1 MVSCIARTRS
11 ELTRSARQVQQS
23 AQRRHAW
30 HVDGDTRDPQKIIYK
45 VRHGSVLW
53 CLVEYVNENDLD
65 ETKEY
70 AWHCFNSDDEINA
83 YAERASGEPLKLPE
97 LSLTPFEVERVVRNG
112 SGDVR
117 DSLSWQSFIVDVV
130 SVVGDQQK
138 KGLKEDL
145 DRVQEE
151 FRRYRVRSGI
161 RMGNVFAMLCA
172 PHRHQPRSCFVN

>member
-1 MVSCIARTRS
+1 
-11 ELTRSARQVQQS
+11 LTLRGRQVQQS

-30 HVDGDTRDPQKIIYK
+30 HVDGDTRDPQKIVYK

-70 AWHCFNSDDEINA
+70 AWHRFNSDGEIKA

-112 SGDVR
+112 S
-117 DSLSWQSFIVDVV
+117 
-130 SVVGDQQK
+130 
-138 KGLKEDL
+138 EDDWTTL
-145 DRVQEE
+145 
-151 FRRYRVRSGI
+151 
-161 RMGNVFAMLCA
+161 
-172 PHRHQPRSCFVN
+172 